1 MVAMSSR
8 WLAAAALAVAV
19 TLVPGTWRI
28 ASADVSRNVITA
40 FKGELVITKGELPEG
55 KNDKDTIAK
64 IKGERLK
71 ELTGEAKNDVTG
83 WYFHYTAF
91 LSKTGATQLKMEFY
105 TNDKDKKFVADK
117 RIDGVDPKTPALS
130 GEISIDEDE
139 GLSKGKPYIIKL
151 VTDKDVVVASTPLV
165 MK

>member
-1 MVAMSSR
+1 MNSR
-8 WLAAAALAVAV
+8 RLSPPVPPAARVAAAAGGA
-19 TLVPGTWRI
+19 T
-28 ASADVSRNVITA
+28 ASADVSRNVIAA

-130 GEISIDEDE
+130 GDITIDEDE
-139 GLSKGKPYIIKL
+139 GLSKGRPYLIKL
-151 VTDKDVVVASTPLV
+151 VTNKDVVVAST
-165 MK
+165 